1 MLRIVA
7 HIEQLLMVQDCII
20 VPGFGGFVLQSVPA
34 SYAPGENLFSPMRKE
49 IVFNRTLQHNDGLLT
64 ESYRQRYQVDYPVAQ
79 AMLEEDVHALQAQL
93 AEERQLSLGAVGTIA
108 LGPEGQMVFEPG
120 RVHTFSLDS
129 YGLPPFHFATLQSL
143 EAATREEALL
153 LAGKKKKK
161 DTLYVPVNLH
171 WVRGTVAAAAA
182 IALFLLVSTPV
193 KEVRPSAYTASFIP
207 SEMVVYPATA
217 RTASSSA
224 DELAGE
230 EKPETPAA
238 TSAGE
243 ALLSPKETPEA
254 TQLAPNALLTPKK
267 ETVTAAARSASRSA
281 ERNAPARAKATSPAK
296 VTSPAKTTV
305 SQASATT
312 PAPAPKMYHIVIA
325 SFPTEAQAEAYMA
338 GVDRNECKRL
348 SRVVRDGRYR
358 IYADKFDNRKEA
370 EEYMATLRKN
380 EKYKDAW
387 LFISR

>member
-1 MLRIVA
+1 M
-7 HIEQLLMVQDCII
+7 
-20 VPGFGGFVLQSVPA
+20 QSVPA

-64 ESYRQRYQVDYPVAQ
+64 ESYRQRYQVDYPAAQ
-79 AMLEEDVHALQAQL
+79 AMLEEDVHALQTSL
-93 AEERQLSLGAVGTIA
+93 AEERQLALGTVGTIA

-129 YGLPPFHFATLQSL
+129 YGLPPFRFATLQSL

-207 SEMVVYPATA
+207 SEMVVYPGTTRTTSSPDALA
-217 RTASSSA
+217 R
-224 DELAGE
+224 E
-230 EKPETPAA
+230 EKPEARAVTPA

-243 ALLSPKETPEA
+243 SILSPKETSAASQPA
-254 TQLAPNALLTPKK
+254 SNALLTPKK
-267 ETVTAAARSASRSA
+267 ETVAASRATSRPA
-281 ERNAPARAKATSPAK
+281 AGNTPARAKATSRVKA
-296 VTSPAKTTV
+296 TSPAQKTAT
-305 SQASATT
+305 QASA
-312 PAPAPKMYHIVIA
+312 AKPAPKMYHIVIA

-338 GVDRNECKRL
+338 GVDRNECKHL

>member
-1 MLRIVA
+1 M
-7 HIEQLLMVQDCII
+7 QDCII
-20 VPGFGGFVLQSVPA
+20 IPGFGGFVLQSVPA
-34 SYAPGENLFSPMRKE
+34 AYAPGENLFSPMRKE

-64 ESYRQRYQVDYPVAQ
+64 ESYRQRYQVDYPAAQ
-79 AMLEEDVHALQAQL
+79 AMLEEDVNALQTLL
-93 AEERQLSLGAVGTIA
+93 AEERRLSLGTVGSIA
-108 LGPEGQMVFEPG
+108 LGSEGQMIFEPG
-120 RVHTFSLDS
+120 QVHTFSLDS
-129 YGLPPFHFATLQSL
+129 YGLPAFRFATLQSL

-161 DTLYVPVNLH
+161 DTLYVPVNLN

-182 IALFLLVSTPV
+182 VAFFLLVSTPV

-207 SEMVVYPATA
+207 SEMVVYPAT
-217 RTASSSA
+217 S
-224 DELAGE
+224 
-230 EKPETPAA
+230 PV
-238 TSAGE
+238 TSASYAPARSEERAEAETVSPATARGE
-243 ALLSPKETPEA
+243 ALLSPKETPEVSRP
-254 TQLAPNALLTPKK
+254 APNALLTPKK
-267 ETVTAAARSASRSA
+267 ETPAAAPAPSRPSASRA
-281 ERNAPARAKATSPAK
+281 DAPAKAASPAK
-296 VTSPAKTTV
+296 KAVSPAAP
-305 SQASATT
+305 AS

-325 SFPTEAQAEAYMA
+325 SFPTEAQADAYMA
-338 GVDRNECKRL
+338 GVDRSECKRL